1 MRLASSLRRAVHAI
15 IMGPPG
21 SGKGTVSSRI
31 VRDFDMRHLSSGDL
45 LRAEIASKSACG
57 IEAEKYITT
66 GKLAPDTL
74 MVDLI
79 LSQLQKLPS
88 GTNWLLDGFPRSL
101 GQAESLSEKEKV
113 DFVINLDVPF
123 DTICERLSGRWT
135 HLPSGRVYNVGFNP
149 PKVAGIDDITG
160 EPLVQ
165 REDDKIETV
174 HKRLQ
179 TYQTQTLPLLEFYRK
194 RNILHSY
201 SGTKTDEIWPNVK
214 AFLETILVDPK
225 QRRHA

>member
-1 MRLASSLRRAVHAI
+1 MQLLWVHQGQVKGRYHHVLFGILICATSQVEICSEQRLPASQNTHITNVLYV
-15 IMGPPG
+15 
-21 SGKGTVSSRI
+21 
-31 VRDFDMRHLSSGDL
+31 
-45 LRAEIASKSACG
+45 ACG